1 MTTLIILLFMG
12 LFQSDSKTEIQKY
25 QIIKAEK
32 EFEIRFYPPAILAS
46 VEMGGSYDD
55 SRNSS
60 FGTLAGYIFGGNE
73 ENMQISMTA
82 PVRMSSTDGTMSFVM
97 PSKFSMETLPE
108 PKNKRV
114 KLHTSEPQ
122 YVAVVRFSG
131 WASDRKISEMKEK
144 LLAWIEKEG
153 LTYSNSFEYLGY
165 NPPYQITNRR
175 NEVLVPLVGFNSAP
189 VTQNK

>member
-1 MTTLIILLFMG
+1 MTTLVILLVMG

-25 QIIKAEK
+25 QTIKSEK
-32 EFEIRFYPPAILAS
+32 DFEVRFYPPALLAS
-46 VEMGGSYDD
+46 VDMSGSYDD

-82 PVRMSSTDGTMSFVM
+82 PVRMSESDGTMSFVM
-97 PSKFSMETLPE
+97 PSKFSTEKLPE

-131 WASDRKISEMKEK
+131 WANDRKIAEMKEK
-144 LLAWIEKEG
+144 LREWLKSEG
-153 LTYSNSFEYLGY
+153 LNHTSKFEYLGY
-165 NPPYQITNRR
+165 NPPYQLTNRR
-175 NEVLVPLVGFNSAP
+175 NEVLVPLVGFSSEA
-189 VTQNK
+189 VTQTR